1 MKKKIALA
9 VLAAS
14 VLFSASAFASENV
27 LAPSPVG
34 QQQLVPYGAVSK
46 DGYFKGIRL
55 AGKVKVVKNF
65 GDIKVQV
72 VKNFPDLKVKK
83 VSNFPNKIGEWQF
96 VENSSLLTTSRISKS
111 SMWIISPVCRD
122 KGLNNEQ

>member
-1 MKKKIALA
+1 MKKKISIALLAAA
-9 VLAAS
+9 VL
-14 VLFSASAFASENV
+14 LSASAYAAENV
-27 LAPSPVG
+27 PVPEL
-34 QQQLVPYGAVSK
+34 QMPPQLIPYGAVSK

-96 VENSSLLTTSRISKS
+96 VENFPDFTIQFVDNFPDIKIQYVTNF
-111 SMWIISPVCRD
+111 PGVP
-122 KGLNNEQ
+122 

>member
-1 MKKKIALA
+1 MKKAIWSAALVMS
-9 VLAAS
+9 VLASSS
-14 VLFSASAFASENV
+14 VFASDNV
-27 LAPSPVG
+27 LAPSLTVP
-34 QQQLVPYGAVSK
+34 QKLLPYGSVSR

-65 GDIKVQV
+65 ANIKVQV

-96 VENSSLLTTSRISKS
+96 VDNFPDFTIQFVDNFPDIK
-111 SMWIISPVCRD
+111 IQYVDNFPGVP
-122 KGLNNEQ
+122 

>member
-9 VLAAS
+9 ILAAS
-14 VLFSASAFASENV
+14 ILVSASVFASENILV
-27 LAPSPVG
+27 PSQEG
-34 QQQLVPYGAVSK
+34 QQQLIPFGAVSK
-46 DGYFKGIRL
+46 EGYFKGIRL
-55 AGKVKVVKNF
+55 VGKVKVVKNF

-96 VENSSLLTTSRISKS
+96 VENFPDFTIQFVDNFPDIK
-111 SMWIISPVCRD
+111 IQYVDNFPGVP
-122 KGLNNEQ
+122 

>member
-14 VLFSASAFASENV
+14 VLFSASAFASENI
-27 LAPSPVG
+27 LALSPEG
-34 QQQLVPYGAVSK
+34 QQQLIPYGAVSK
-46 DGYFKGIRL
+46 DGYFKGVRL
-55 AGKVKVVKNF
+55 AGKVK
-65 GDIKVQV
+65 V

-96 VENSSLLTTSRISKS
+96 VENFPDFTIQFVDNFPDIK
-111 SMWIISPVCRD
+111 IQYVDNFPGVP
-122 KGLNNEQ
+122 

>member
-1 MKKKIALA
+1 MKKKIAFTVLA
-9 VLAAS
+9 VSILVS
-14 VLFSASAFASENV
+14 TSTFASENV
-27 LAPSPVG
+27 IAPSPVG
-34 QQQLVPYGAVSK
+34 HQQLIPYGAVSK

-65 GDIKVQV
+65 GNIKVQV

-96 VENSSLLTTSRISKS
+96 VENFPDFTIQFVDNFPDIK
-111 SMWIISPVCRD
+111 IQYVDNFPGVP
-122 KGLNNEQ
+122 

>member
-1 MKKKIALA
+1 M
-9 VLAAS
+9 VLAS
-14 VLFSASAFASENV
+14 SILFSASAFASENILV
-27 LAPSPVG
+27 PSLQAP
-34 QQQLVPYGAVSK
+34 QQLIPYGAVSK

-65 GDIKVQV
+65 ANIKVQV

-96 VENSSLLTTSRISKS
+96 VENFPDFTIQYVDNFPDIK
-111 SMWIISPVCRD
+111 IQFVDNFPGVP
-122 KGLNNEQ
+122 

>member
-1 MKKKIALA
+1 MKKAIWSAALVMS
-9 VLAAS
+9 VLASSS
-14 VLFSASAFASENV
+14 VFASDNV
-27 LAPSPVG
+27 LAPSLTVP
-34 QQQLVPYGAVSK
+34 QKLLPYGAVSS

-65 GDIKVQV
+65 ANIKVQV

-96 VENSSLLTTSRISKS
+96 VDNFPDFTIQFVDNFPDIK
-111 SMWIISPVCRD
+111 IQYVDNFPGVP
-122 KGLNNEQ
+122 

>member
-1 MKKKIALA
+1 MKKKIALV

-14 VLFSASAFASENV
+14 VLFSASAFASENI

-34 QQQLVPYGAVSK
+34 QQQLIPFGAVSK

-65 GDIKVQV
+65 ANIKVQV

-96 VENSSLLTTSRISKS
+96 VENFPDFTIQFVDNFPDIK
-111 SMWIISPVCRD
+111 IQYVDNFPGVP
-122 KGLNNEQ
+122 

>member
-72 VKNFPDLKVKK
+72 VKNF
-83 VSNFPNKIGEWQF
+83 NKIGEWQF
-96 VENSSLLTTSRISKS
+96 VENFPDFTIQFVDNFPDIK
-111 SMWIISPVCRD
+111 IQYVDNFPGVP
-122 KGLNNEQ
+122 

>member
-1 MKKKIALA
+1 MKKKFALA

-14 VLFSASAFASENV
+14 ILFSASAFASDNILV
-27 LAPSPVG
+27 PSPEG
-34 QQQLVPYGAVSK
+34 QQQLIPYGAVSK
-46 DGYFKGIRL
+46 DGCFKGIRL

-96 VENSSLLTTSRISKS
+96 VENFPDFTIQFVDNFPDIKIQYVTNF
-111 SMWIISPVCRD
+111 PGVP
-122 KGLNNEQ
+122 

>member
-96 VENSSLLTTSRISKS
+96 VDSFPDFTIQFVEAFPDIKVQFVEAF
-111 SMWIISPVCRD
+111 P
-122 KGLNNEQ
+122 GLP

>member
-1 MKKKIALA
+1 MKKKIAFA
-9 VLAAS
+9 VLALS
-14 VLFSASAFASENV
+14 ILVSTSTFASENV

-34 QQQLVPYGAVSK
+34 HQQLIPYGAVSK

-96 VENSSLLTTSRISKS
+96 VENFPDFTIQFVDNFPDIK
-111 SMWIISPVCRD
+111 IQYVDNFPGVP
-122 KGLNNEQ
+122 

>member
-34 QQQLVPYGAVSK
+34 HQQLIPYGAVSK

-55 AGKVKVVKNF
+55 AGKVKVVENF
-65 GDIKVQV
+65 ANIKVQV
-72 VKNFPDLKVKK
+72 VNSFPDLKVKT
-83 VSNFPNKIGEWQF
+83 VENFPNKIGEWKF
-96 VENSSLLTTSRISKS
+96 VENFPDFTIQYVTSFPDIK
-111 SMWIISPVCRD
+111 IQFV
-122 KGLNNEQ
+122 NNFPGVP

>member
-1 MKKKIALA
+1 MKKQIGIA

-14 VLFSASAFASENV
+14 ILFSASAFASENV
-27 LAPSPVG
+27 LAPSPDR
-34 QQQLVPYGAVSK
+34 QQQLIPYGAVSK

-65 GDIKVQV
+65 ANIKVQV

-96 VENSSLLTTSRISKS
+96 VDNFPDFTIQFVDNFPDIK
-111 SMWIISPVCRD
+111 IQFVDNFPGVP
-122 KGLNNEQ
+122 